1 MNIYVLNV
9 FWSNFLLFNELK
21 EVLYVILV
29 NGVNCF
35 ILNKCKIKE
44 VRWLIFFYL
53 IYFVFEIIL
62 KCKLYFIIKFFFL
75 LKFLKF

>member
-44 VRWLIFFYL
+44 VRWLIFFL
-53 IYFVFEIIL
+53 FDLFCFWNNF
-62 KCKLYFIIKFFFL
+62 KM
-75 LKFLKF
+75 

>member
-35 ILNKCKIKE
+35 ILNKCKI
-44 VRWLIFFYL
+44 
-53 IYFVFEIIL
+53 
-62 KCKLYFIIKFFFL
+62 
-75 LKFLKF
+75 